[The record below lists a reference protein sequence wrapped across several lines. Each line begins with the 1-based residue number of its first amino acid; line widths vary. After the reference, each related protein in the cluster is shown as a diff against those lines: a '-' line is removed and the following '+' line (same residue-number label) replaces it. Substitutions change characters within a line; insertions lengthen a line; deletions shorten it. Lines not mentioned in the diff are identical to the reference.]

1 MSTTSTTS
9 SFTLGP
15 ALLFCPADRP
25 DRFGKAA
32 ERADGVV
39 LDLEDAVANKD
50 SARQALV
57 AHPLDPEN
65 TLVRVNSVDSG
76 ELEEDLSAVRE
87 AGYHTVMLSKMTGPE
102 DVQHLDDM
110 RVVALCETARGVLAA
125 PEIAAEEAVVGLM
138 WGAED
143 LMVSLGGT
151 SSRFSVSTGGL
162 AAPYRPVARHARSRV
177 LLAARAYGKAAIDAV
192 HVDIEDMI
200 GLHAEAEDAVA
211 SGYTATACVHPH
223 QVEMIRQAY
232 RPAAGDVRR
241 AREVIEEASEAGV
254 HRIGDRMIDV
264 AQVAQARHVLE
275 RAERLGT
282 DQ

>member
-1 MSTTSTTS
+1 WRALRGLRDGPALLS
-9 SFTLGP
+9 SRHSMVRGAALRLLWGATCSPAARSFGRGWPRWRALWSAAPRPIFFFSSRRRHTRSKRDWSSDVCSSDLTLGP

-57 AHPLDPEN
+57 AHPLDPES

-87 AGYHTVMLSKMTGPE
+87 AGYDTVMLSKMTGPE

-138 WGAED
+138 WGAEG
-143 LMVSLGGT
+143 LMGSLGGT
-151 SSRFSVSTGGL
+151 PSRCWGRAGG
-162 AAPYRPVARHARSRV
+162 AA
-177 LLAARAYGKAAIDAV
+177 
-192 HVDIEDMI
+192 
-200 GLHAEAEDAVA
+200 
-211 SGYTATACVHPH
+211 
-223 QVEMIRQAY
+223 
-232 RPAAGDVRR
+232 
-241 AREVIEEASEAGV
+241 
-254 HRIGDRMIDV
+254 
-264 AQVAQARHVLE
+264 
-275 RAERLGT
+275 
-282 DQ
+282 